1 MNSFPAVTESTGW
14 CRITFGRPGIAA
26 VRSCSTLGFCAPTA
40 AIEQPSQLMPAS
52 QKAWTS
58 VIGPLSN
65 VNRGRYRGAASTA
78 AGLGDSAIAALPP
91 NRKAPVCTFPQGQGQ
106 LPANGLYSGC
116 CLRNRRSGRR
126 AVAGSHQCSADA
138 VGGGAGA
145 LRQERVVSR
154 IEIFI
159 PALQNRDLQRVL
171 LNLLV
176 ENTEQF
182 LTERPSISN
191 EKGPDRI
198 QCQSERSE
206 PDNQPRP
213 TDSFSRVR
221 PIATPRALCGR
232 NKSNALIVAQRLRR
246 NAQQFCEFTYQHGDE
261 KRAIP
266 CPNLFRPSHS
276 RQCRTSAA
284 TPKSVRFLPRSHG
297 SPSHW
302 ARRERSRKEPCPPAP
317 PPQAPRHAGPLR

>member
-1 MNSFPAVTESTGW
+1 
-14 CRITFGRPGIAA
+14 
-26 VRSCSTLGFCAPTA
+26 
-40 AIEQPSQLMPAS
+40 
-52 QKAWTS
+52 
-58 VIGPLSN
+58 
-65 VNRGRYRGAASTA
+65 
-78 AGLGDSAIAALPP
+78 
-91 NRKAPVCTFPQGQGQ
+91 QGQGQ

-126 AVAGSHQCSADA
+126 AVAGLHQCSADA
-138 VGGGAGA
+138 VGGVAGA

-182 LTERPSISN
+182 LTERASISN

-198 QCQSERSE
+198 QCQSKRSE

-221 PIATPRALCGR
+221 PIATPRALCRR

-246 NAQQFCEFTYQHGDE
+246 NAQQFCEFTYQHG
-261 KRAIP
+261 RRP
-266 CPNLFRPSHS
+266 RPNLFKPSHS
-276 RQCRTSAA
+276 RQCRTSAVA
-284 TPKSVRFLPRSHG
+284 PKSVRFLPR
-297 SPSHW
+297 
-302 ARRERSRKEPCPPAP
+302 
-317 PPQAPRHAGPLR
+317 

>member
-1 MNSFPAVTESTGW
+1 
-14 CRITFGRPGIAA
+14 
-26 VRSCSTLGFCAPTA
+26 
-40 AIEQPSQLMPAS
+40 
-52 QKAWTS
+52 
-58 VIGPLSN
+58 
-65 VNRGRYRGAASTA
+65 
-78 AGLGDSAIAALPP
+78 
-91 NRKAPVCTFPQGQGQ
+91 
-106 LPANGLYSGC
+106 
-116 CLRNRRSGRR
+116 
-126 AVAGSHQCSADA
+126 
-138 VGGGAGA
+138 
-145 LRQERVVSR
+145 VVSR

-206 PDNQPRP
+206 SDNQPRP

-284 TPKSVRFLPRSHG
+284 APKSVRFLPR
-297 SPSHW
+297 
-302 ARRERSRKEPCPPAP
+302 
-317 PPQAPRHAGPLR
+317 

>member
-1 MNSFPAVTESTGW
+1 MNSFPAVIESTGW

-40 AIEQPSQLMPAS
+40 AIEQPSQLIPAS

-58 VIGPLSN
+58 VIGPLSK
-65 VNRGRYRGAASTA
+65 VNRGRYRVAVSAP
-78 AGLGDSAIAALPP
+78 AGLVDSAITALRQTGQP
-91 NRKAPVCTFPQGQGQ
+91 PVCTFPQGQGQ
-106 LPANGLYSGC
+106 LPANDLYFGC
-116 CLRNRRSGRR
+116 CLRNRRSGCR

-138 VGGGAGA
+138 VGGVAGT
-145 LRQERVVSR
+145 LGQECVISC

-182 LTERPSISN
+182 LTKRPSISN

-206 PDNQPRP
+206 PDNQSRP

-221 PIATPRALCGR
+221 PIATPRALCAR
-232 NKSNALIVAQRLRR
+232 NKPNALIVAQRLRR
-246 NAQQFCEFTYQHGDE
+246 NAQQFCEFTYQHGRKAGNALSESVQTVALLPASDLGSRTE
-261 KRAIP
+261 KRTISSAI
-266 CPNLFRPSHS
+266 S
-276 RQCRTSAA
+276 RIAFTLGASGA
-284 TPKSVRFLPRSHG
+284 KS
-297 SPSHW
+297 
-302 ARRERSRKEPCPPAP
+302 
-317 PPQAPRHAGPLR
+317 